1 MQRLFPLFDNIQ
13 IPFIDGIQ
21 THTLLIDQ
29 IRLSIDQ
36 NLYLADSRQLRQG
49 IHNGVDG
56 NCLCYIVSLLQESIV
71 QVYITD
77 SILRRNA

>member
-21 THTLLIDQ
+21 PHTLLVDQ

-56 NCLCYIVSLLQESIV
+56 NCLCYIVLV
-71 QVYITD
+71 
-77 SILRRNA
+77 RNVLSKFT